1 MEYDFRQ
8 YEFGDVLMLV
18 VAVLIPLVAMRL
30 FF

>member
-1 MEYDFRQ
+1 MEQDFRQ
-8 YEFGDVLMLV
+8 YEFGDILMGI